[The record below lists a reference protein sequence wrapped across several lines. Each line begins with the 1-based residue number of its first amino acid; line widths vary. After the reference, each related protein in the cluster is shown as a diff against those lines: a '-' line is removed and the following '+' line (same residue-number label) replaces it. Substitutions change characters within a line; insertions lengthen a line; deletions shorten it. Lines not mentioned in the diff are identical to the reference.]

1 MARRGKRTLVRA
13 AMGLLSTL
21 AGGLLVLRPFAS
33 ESLLVLILAVALVI
47 AAVAEAV
54 QGTRQAPARWI
65 LGGMYLVGAT
75 ILVVW
80 PQIPLI
86 AVGVVV
92 GLLLIATGMLEIWS
106 GLIST
111 APLPSF
117 LVGAAVGGLSVS
129 LITGVVTLIFGLVS
143 GLWVDAVSFP
153 MSLMLG
159 ARMLL
164 VGIGLLVDLWYPPTG
179 FGRPTEI
186 QRVIGRLIALALA
199 VGLILT
205 GVNADGGRPSPSDFY
220 NAELPE
226 KAVPGLLLR
235 AVAIDSGGTT
245 GSAIRMLYATTDS
258 SGARV
263 IASGLLYVPGSTA
276 GDSLPLVVWAHGETG
291 SAPACAPSV
300 RGPGSG
306 GLEVVPQLLGLGY
319 AVFAPDGIGE
329 GPNGAPSVLVGES
342 GGHAILDGIRAV
354 GQVPGMRLGSAV
366 VWGFSAGAH
375 SALWAGRLQPSY
387 APDATLA
394 GVAVDAPI
402 FDPATTIADQVTRSA
417 PTELPSYVLTSYAAA
432 YPEVRASD
440 YLSVAEQLRTAE
452 VAARCGSVGWAV
464 DNWAAVLGARG
475 AWAVPAGSGV
485 LGTRLSQNAVGLVS
499 VPLLVTQGV
508 DDQVVSSSLT
518 DVAVGGRC
526 HVGQV
531 LEYHRYPGLGHLSPA
546 RPDAPQLA
554 DSLNWMSARFAGQP
568 AITTCG

>member
-1 MARRGKRTLVRA
+1 MVRA

-33 ESLLVLILAVALVI
+33 ESLLVLILAAALVI

-54 QGTRQAPARWI
+54 QGTRDAPARWI
-65 LGGMYLVGAT
+65 LGGMYLMGAVM
-75 ILVVW
+75 VVAW
-80 PQIPLI
+80 PHIPLI
-86 AVGVVV
+86 AVGVII

-143 GLWVDAVSFP
+143 GLWMDAVSFP

-179 FGRPTEI
+179 FGRPTER
-186 QRVIGRLIALALA
+186 QRVIGRLVALALA
-199 VGLILT
+199 ASLIVT
-205 GVNADGGRPSPSDFY
+205 GVNADGGRPSPSEFY
-220 NAELPE
+220 AVDLPQ

-235 AVAIDSGGTT
+235 AGALDSGGVG
-245 GSAIRMLYATTDS
+245 GSAIRLLYATTDV
-258 SGARV
+258 SGEV
-263 IASGLLYVPGSTA
+263 VVASGLLYVPGSTA

-300 RGPGSG
+300 RGLASG

-329 GPNGAPSVLVGES
+329 GSNGAPSVLVGES
-342 GGHAILDGIRAV
+342 GGRAILDGIRAV

-375 SALWAGRLQPSY
+375 SALWAGQLQASY
-387 APDATLA
+387 APEVTVA

-402 FDPATTIADQVTRSA
+402 FDPATTIADQVTRGA
-417 PTELPSYVLTSYAAA
+417 PTQLPSYVLTSYAAA
-432 YPEVRASD
+432 YPEVRVSD
-440 YLSVAEQLRTAE
+440 YLSVPEQLFTAE

-464 DNWAAVLGARG
+464 ANWAAVLGARG
-475 AWAVPAGSGV
+475 AWATPAGSGA
-485 LGTRLSQNAVGLVS
+485 LGTRLGQNAVGLVPM
-499 VPLLVTQGV
+499 PLLVTQGA
-508 DDQVVSSSLT
+508 DDPVVSSSLT

-531 LEYHRYPGLGHLSPA
+531 VEYHRYPGVGHQSPA
-546 RPDAPQLA
+546 RADAPQLA
-554 DSLNWMSARFAGQP
+554 DSLTWVSARFAGQT
-568 AITTCG
+568 AINTCG